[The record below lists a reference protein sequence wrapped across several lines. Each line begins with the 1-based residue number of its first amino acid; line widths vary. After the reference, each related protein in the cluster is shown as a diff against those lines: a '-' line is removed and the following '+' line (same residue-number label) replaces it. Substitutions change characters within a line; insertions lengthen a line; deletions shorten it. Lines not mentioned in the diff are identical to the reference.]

1 MHYICIMKDKN
12 LTTVQAAKALKVN
25 DSRVRQLIL
34 AGRLPAQKF
43 GRDWLIQKKDL
54 KLVANRKPGRPPVK
68 KK

>member
-1 MHYICIMKDKN
+1 MKLLSAK
-12 LTTVQAAKALKVN
+12 QAGKKLGVN

-34 AGRLPAQKF
+34 AKRLPAIKI
-43 GRDWLIQKKDL
+43 GDSWVIQEKDL

>member
-1 MHYICIMKDKN
+1 MDI
-12 LTTVQAAKALKVN
+12 LTTEQAGKILNIN

-34 AGRLPAQKF
+34 AGRLPAKKF
-43 GRDWLIQKKDL
+43 GAVWMIQKKDL